1 MAKATQGRYIS
12 TRDLARTLD
21 GFLPPPGFKV
31 GLLGGSFN
39 PAHDGHRMV
48 SLEALKCLGLDEV
61 WWLVSPQNPLK
72 PAEGMAGLM
81 QRLDSARRV
90 ASHPRIRVTALES
103 ALGTQYTA
111 ETLRVLTCRL
121 PRVSFVWMMGAD
133 NLQQIPAW
141 KDWLQIFHLL
151 PVAILDRPSY
161 ALGALAGVAARRF
174 SRWRKPERAA
184 HRLPGMEPPAWV
196 FLHGHLSPQSATRIR
211 ALRISRSAG
220 LWR

>member
-1 MAKATQGRYIS
+1 MTKATPDRKIS
-12 TRDLARTLD
+12 SGNLARALG
-21 GFLPPPGFKV
+21 GFLPPPGYRA

-39 PAHDGHRMV
+39 PAHEGHRMI
-48 SLEALKCLGLDEV
+48 SLVALKRLGLDEV

-72 PAEGMAGLM
+72 PAEGMADLA
-81 QRLDSARRV
+81 QRLDSARRI
-90 ASHPRIRVTALES
+90 ADHPRIRVTALES

-111 ETLRVLTCRL
+111 ETLRALTCRL
-121 PRVSFVWMMGAD
+121 PRVSFVWVMGAD

-141 KDWLQIFHLL
+141 KDWMQIFHLL

-161 ALGALAGVAARRF
+161 ALGALAGLAARRF

-184 HRLPGMEPPAWV
+184 RRLPEMEPPAWV
-196 FLHGHLSPQSATRIR
+196 FLHGPLSTQSATRIR
-211 ALRISRSAG
+211 AARISRSAG

>member
-1 MAKATQGRYIS
+1 MI
-12 TRDLARTLD
+12 
-21 GFLPPPGFKV
+21 
-31 GLLGGSFN
+31 
-39 PAHDGHRMV
+39 
-48 SLEALKCLGLDEV
+48 SLEALKRLGLDEV

-72 PAEGMAGLM
+72 PAAGMAELA
-81 QRLDSARRV
+81 QRLDLARRI
-90 ASHPRIRVTALES
+90 AGDPRIRVTALES

-174 SRWRKPERAA
+174 SKWRKPERAA